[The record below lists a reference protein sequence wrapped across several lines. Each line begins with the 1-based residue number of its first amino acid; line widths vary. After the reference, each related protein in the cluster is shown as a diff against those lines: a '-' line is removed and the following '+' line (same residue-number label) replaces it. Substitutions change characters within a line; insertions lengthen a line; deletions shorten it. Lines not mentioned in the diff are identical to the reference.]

1 MPALP
6 EGPPNL
12 DDQEYDVANDDNGV
26 VDQDNNGELD
36 SQVPNEG
43 QLKFSEEEIQ
53 NLREIFDLFDKDH
66 KGEIDMKDLEAIM
79 QSL

>member
-6 EGPPNL
+6 EGPPDL
-12 DDQEYDVANDDNGV
+12 DDQQYDVVNDDNGV
-26 VDQDNNGELD
+26 VDDDNNGELE
-36 SQVPNEG
+36 SMTPNEG